1 MPMSK
6 KHYDADAAA
15 ISTVLWSKKTDP
27 LTIGLLI
34 QALSDVREQDNPRFD
49 RHRFFEACTKNPSTK

>member
-15 ISTVLWSKKTDP
+15 ISKILWKNNTDP
-27 LTIGLLI
+27 LTIGLVI

-49 RHRFFEACTKNPSTK
+49 KHRFFMACTNKPSTK